1 MEKTRV
7 VVVGYDV
14 RNLGYLDG
22 FQLEVYLAFVGKL
35 CGVNVI
41 CLEVV
46 DQGDLLVAG
55 PGCQY

>member
-1 MEKTRV
+1 MMGFLFESIME
-7 VVVGYDV
+7 
-14 RNLGYLDG
+14 
-22 FQLEVYLAFVGKL
+22 LEAHLAFVGKL

-55 PGCQY
+55 PGGQY